1 MVWAAIT
8 SELVIGSI
16 FFEST
21 VNQNTYLDVVVN
33 KFIPQFKALNRNQ
46 INQFIFQQDSARPH
60 VTNMVL
66 TKLKEFFGDNLITKN
81 GLTEWLPRSPDL
93 TPCDSFLWGYL
104 EAKIYAKKFN
114 GIEELKSELI
124 CDV

>member
-8 SELVIGSI
+8 SSSVIGPI

-21 VNQNTYLDVVVN
+21 VNQNTYLDVIVN

-81 GLTEWLPRSPDL
+81 GLTE
-93 TPCDSFLWGYL
+93 
-104 EAKIYAKKFN
+104 
-114 GIEELKSELI
+114 
-124 CDV
+124 